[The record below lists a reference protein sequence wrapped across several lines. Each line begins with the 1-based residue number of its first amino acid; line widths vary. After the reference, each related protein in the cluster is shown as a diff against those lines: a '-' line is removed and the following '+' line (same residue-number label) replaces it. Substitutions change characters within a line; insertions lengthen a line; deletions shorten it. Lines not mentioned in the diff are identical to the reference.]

1 MSISVS
7 LPLQHGYTALMF
19 AIENGHVRIV
29 RELVLAN
36 ANINRVSV
44 YYQESGNRNVK
55 SEMATVFGHTS
66 PESVQV
72 LLLSRVEQLCHMAG
86 HV

>member
-36 ANINRVSV
+36 ANINQRNRVSTC
-44 YYQESGNRNVK
+44 YQESAQCWQQK
-55 SEMATVFGHTS
+55 CEI
-66 PESVQV
+66 
-72 LLLSRVEQLCHMAG
+72 
-86 HV
+86 